1 LTGSRPRRHNF
12 PKVVAIS
19 RPRPLGRLG
28 GCLRQLRTGWVRG
41 ASLEQAR
48 EVNPNIALISFIGA
62 VALLLYGINM
72 TGQALQRVAGPR
84 LRRLLALLGENRLTA
99 VAVGALV
106 TAMMQSSGAT
116 TMMLVGFARAGLIE
130 MRQTVG
136 LILGADIGS
145 TLTVQLLA
153 FRIYDYALLL
163 VALGVGLYLSGRHR
177 TLRDIGQVILGF
189 GLVFLALRIIIDT
202 VAPLRTNPLVFD
214 LFAGLGE
221 VPLLAFLIAA
231 IFTAIT
237 TSSTATIGIAL
248 ALAVEGVMPLATA
261 VPIVLGAN
269 LGTTAPAF
277 ISSAGST
284 PEARRVALAHVL
296 FKLVGVAI
304 FLPFISQVAALA
316 AMTPG
321 DVPRQIA
328 NLHTAFNVAITLLF
342 LPIAGPVARLLST
355 LVPDVAPEEGFRP
368 RYLDASGLE
377 SPALALGQATRE
389 VLRMAD
395 LVLESVE
402 DTLSLFRDN
411 DERRLEEIEKREDQI
426 DFLEQSIKSYLTQLS
441 EQSLSEEQSR
451 HEIGLLYLINEL
463 EHIGDIV
470 DKSSVHLA
478 RQKILGRLTFSA
490 QGMRE
495 VQELHSRV
503 VENLRSIISAI
514 ATRDQELA
522 QKVLSTKAAINKM
535 ERELRQTHIRRL
547 HAGTRESIETSSIHM
562 DFLNDLKRINSHT
575 TNMAYV
581 VLGEL

>member
-1 LTGSRPRRHNF
+1 MD
-12 PKVVAIS
+12 
-19 RPRPLGRLG
+19 
-28 GCLRQLRTGWVRG
+28 
-41 ASLEQAR
+41 
-48 EVNPNIALISFIGA
+48 PNIALISFIGA
-62 VALLLYGINM
+62 VALLLYGISA

-84 LRRLLALLGENRLTA
+84 LRRLLALLGENRLSA
-99 VAVGALV
+99 VAVGAAV
-106 TAMMQSSGAT
+106 TALMQSSGAT
-116 TMMLVGFARAGLIE
+116 TMMLVGFARAGLIQ

-163 VALGVGLYLSGRHR
+163 VTIGVGLLLSGRSR
-177 TLRDIGQVILGF
+177 TIRDVGQVVLGF

-202 VAPLRTNPLVFD
+202 VAPLRESPLVFD
-214 LFAGLGE
+214 LFAGLAE
-221 VPLLAFLIAA
+221 IPLLAFLIASA
-231 IFTAIT
+231 FTAMT

-248 ALAVEGVMPLATA
+248 ALAVEGVMPLEAA

-269 LGTTAPAF
+269 LGTTAAAF
-277 ISSAGST
+277 VSSTGAT
-284 PEARRVALAHVL
+284 PEARRVAVAHVL

-304 FLPFISQVAALA
+304 FLPFTGQVAALMA
-316 AMTPG
+316 LTPG

-328 NLHTAFNVAITLLF
+328 NLHTGFNVAITLLF
-342 LPIAGPVARLLST
+342 LPFAGQVARLLNT
-355 LVPDVAPEEGFRP
+355 LVPHELPRNGFRP
-368 RYLDASGLE
+368 MYLDTSGLE
-377 SPALALGQATRE
+377 SPSLALGQATRE

-395 LVLESVE
+395 LVLKTVE
-402 DTLSLFRDN
+402 DTLPLFRDN
-411 DERRLEEIEKREDQI
+411 DEKLLEEIERREDQI
-426 DFLEQSIKSYLTQLS
+426 DFLEQAIKSYLTQLS
-441 EQSLSEEQSR
+441 EQSLSEEQSK

-470 DKSSVHLA
+470 DKSSSHLA
-478 RQKILGRLTFSA
+478 RQKIVGGLAFSS
-490 QGMRE
+490 QGMHE
-495 VQELHSRV
+495 VQALHSRV

-522 QKVLSTKAAINKM
+522 QKVLSTKTAINKM